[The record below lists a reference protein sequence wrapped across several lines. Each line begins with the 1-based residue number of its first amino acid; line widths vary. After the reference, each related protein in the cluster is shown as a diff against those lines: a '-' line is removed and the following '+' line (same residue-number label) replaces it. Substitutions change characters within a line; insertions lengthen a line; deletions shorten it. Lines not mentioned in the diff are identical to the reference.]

1 MSQMM
6 VTTDFRL
13 YHSNALD
20 VLAGLLAETL
30 RSPVPGQS
38 LLVPDT
44 ILIPQA
50 AMRRW
55 LQATLATTHG
65 VVANLEFLTPGEFVA
80 RALDANLGAVPNAL
94 DTAVLHWR
102 LYAALRDP
110 ALLTQPALAELHAYL
125 ADGDLFKPWTLAE
138 ALSAAFEKYQA
149 WRCDWL
155 LRWEAGADPDDP
167 QAILW
172 RHSVNGATHRAR
184 RIHDYLNRYGS
195 GTAPPPQGLPARLF
209 IFATLNISPD
219 VLRVLATQAQVGT
232 LHFYLPT
239 PTKEYWGDAQP
250 FTQRLHQPTDCVT
263 QTGENRLLHT
273 WGAAGRDF
281 MTVLGNYEVVH
292 PSGEIT
298 AYDDPEQ
305 RPGTTLDEGGLRDSL
320 LQRLH
325 ADLFHNRSA
334 PVPAPLPAPRLEDPS
349 LQFHACHT
357 RLRELQVLH
366 DRLRALLEPNS
377 PEGQRFNPP
386 LQPREIAVLAPD
398 IDLYIP
404 YLEAV
409 FGGHAHS
416 DPLPYTLADA
426 SPLIDEPLAEV
437 FLRLLDLP
445 VSRFGLHEIL
455 DLLASLPMATLAGF
469 DTQTLEILRS
479 WLTAAGARWG
489 LDAAHRAEHQAPA
502 DDAYTW
508 SFALDRLLL
517 GHASGADADIAGVAA
532 WPDLEGSMLTAL
544 DTLIRLLRVLA
555 NTRQRLSEALLPTQ
569 WRERLL
575 SLLDALLPDIPT
587 APSGIQRPLERL
599 RRLIDTFATD
609 ATRAGVA
616 LPVPAEVVRMHFA
629 ALLADTDTRAPLL
642 TGGISIGRMVPMRL
656 LPFRV
661 ICLLGM
667 NDGDFPRRDP
677 AAGLNRL
684 TAELGTAQRRPG
696 DRSRRDDDCLLLLQL
711 FSAAQDVFYV
721 SYLGADPHDGSLRE
735 PSPLLTELLSTAAT
749 YHADPST
756 AAKTLLLRHSLQP
769 FSPTA
774 FGVDGDPRRFSYHP
788 LWQAAAASIEG
799 QRHPLAPWCPR
810 RLPALPDPEP
820 ALPLHSLRRF
830 FSAPAEQFL
839 QQRLG
844 LRLPEPPQTTDEC
857 DPLWLP
863 SHGLERHRLD
873 ILIFAS
879 LLHETDDTL
888 YPQLRARALLPSG
901 PLGQQQL
908 QERIEHLRPYAQA
921 FAHWRGTAL
930 PQSRCLEVMIDGIR
944 LHAHIQDLYPHG
956 IARLRLGP
964 PNGPAVLR
972 HGLDW
977 LLASAAGHP
986 WPLVR
991 FEDAGVAGLGPHLQP
1006 SLPSSQAQ
1014 TALTLLLRLRTAGLR
1029 QPLPFAPYS
1038 AWEYYTQRDTPERA
1052 LQTARAR
1059 WRGND
1064 HQWGESNHA
1073 AIQLALRNHDPF
1085 ATPQTAAHFAQLA
1098 TLIFD
1103 LLTTGQADPEP
1114 LTWLQLHP

>member
-1 MSQMM
+1 
-6 VTTDFRL
+6 
-13 YHSNALD
+13 
-20 VLAGLLAETL
+20 
-30 RSPVPGQS
+30 
-38 LLVPDT
+38 
-44 ILIPQA
+44 
-50 AMRRW
+50 
-55 LQATLATTHG
+55 
-65 VVANLEFLTPGEFVA
+65 
-80 RALDANLGAVPNAL
+80 
-94 DTAVLHWR
+94 
-102 LYAALRDP
+102 
-110 ALLTQPALAELHAYL
+110 
-125 ADGDLFKPWTLAE
+125 
-138 ALSAAFEKYQA
+138 
-149 WRCDWL
+149 
-155 LRWEAGADPDDP
+155 
-167 QAILW
+167 
-172 RHSVNGATHRAR
+172 
-184 RIHDYLNRYGS
+184 
-195 GTAPPPQGLPARLF
+195 
-209 IFATLNISPD
+209 
-219 VLRVLATQAQVGT
+219 
-232 LHFYLPT
+232 
-239 PTKEYWGDAQP
+239 
-250 FTQRLHQPTDCVT
+250 
-263 QTGENRLLHT
+263 
-273 WGAAGRDF
+273 

-587 APSGIQRPLERL
+587 VPSGIQRPLERL

-656 LPFRV
+656 LP
-661 ICLLGM
+661 L
-667 NDGDFPRRDP
+667 PRH
-677 AAGLNRL
+677 
-684 TAELGTAQRRPG
+684 
-696 DRSRRDDDCLLLLQL
+696 L
-711 FSAAQDVFYV
+711 FV
-721 SYLGADPHDGSLRE
+721 
-735 PSPLLTELLSTAAT
+735 
-749 YHADPST
+749 
-756 AAKTLLLRHSLQP
+756 RHE
-769 FSPTA
+769 
-774 FGVDGDPRRFSYHP
+774 R
-788 LWQAAAASIEG
+788 
-799 QRHPLAPWCPR
+799 R
-810 RLPALPDPEP
+810 RLPAPR
-820 ALPLHSLRRF
+820 SC
-830 FSAPAEQFL
+830 
-839 QQRLG
+839 G
-844 LRLPEPPQTTDEC
+844 
-857 DPLWLP
+857 W
-863 SHGLERHRLD
+863 
-873 ILIFAS
+873 
-879 LLHETDDTL
+879 
-888 YPQLRARALLPSG
+888 
-901 PLGQQQL
+901 
-908 QERIEHLRPYAQA
+908 
-921 FAHWRGTAL
+921 
-930 PQSRCLEVMIDGIR
+930 PQS
-944 LHAHIQDLYPHG
+944 PHRRTWHR
-956 IARLRLGP
+956 A
-964 PNGPAVLR
+964 
-972 HGLDW
+972 
-977 LLASAAGHP
+977 ASP
-986 WPLVR
+986 W
-991 FEDAGVAGLGPHLQP
+991 
-1006 SLPSSQAQ
+1006 
-1014 TALTLLLRLRTAGLR
+1014 
-1029 QPLPFAPYS
+1029 
-1038 AWEYYTQRDTPERA
+1038 
-1052 LQTARAR
+1052 
-1059 WRGND
+1059 
-1064 HQWGESNHA
+1064 
-1073 AIQLALRNHDPF
+1073 
-1085 ATPQTAAHFAQLA
+1085 
-1098 TLIFD
+1098 
-1103 LLTTGQADPEP
+1103 
-1114 LTWLQLHP
+1114 

>member
-1 MSQMM
+1 M
-6 VTTDFRL
+6 
-13 YHSNALD
+13 HSTFWRDCWPKRCGPGAGPVVVGPRHNIDSTSGNAAL
-20 VLAGLLAETL
+20 VASHVGHHAWC
-30 RSPVPGQS
+30 RGQS
-38 LLVPDT
+38 G
-44 ILIPQA
+44 I
-50 AMRRW
+50 
-55 LQATLATTHG
+55 
-65 VVANLEFLTPGEFVA
+65 LTPGEFVA

-102 LYAALRDP
+102 LYAALCDP
-110 ALLTQPALAELHAYL
+110 ALLTEPALAELHAYL

-195 GTAPPPQGLPARLF
+195 GTAPQGLPARLF

-263 QTGENRLLHT
+263 QTGENRLLHA

-281 MTVLGNYEVVH
+281 MTVLGSYEVVH

-479 WLTAAGARWG
+479 WLTAMAHAGDW
-489 LDAAHRAEHQAPA
+489 
-502 DDAYTW
+502 
-508 SFALDRLLL
+508 
-517 GHASGADADIAGVAA
+517 
-532 WPDLEGSMLTAL
+532 M
-544 DTLIRLLRVLA
+544 
-555 NTRQRLSEALLPTQ
+555 LPTVPNTKP
-569 WRERLL
+569 RLTT
-575 SLLDALLPDIPT
+575 PT
-587 APSGIQRPLERL
+587 PGTLHWTASSWV
-599 RRLIDTFATD
+599 T
-609 ATRAGVA
+609 
-616 LPVPAEVVRMHFA
+616 
-629 ALLADTDTRAPLL
+629 
-642 TGGISIGRMVPMRL
+642 
-656 LPFRV
+656 
-661 ICLLGM
+661 
-667 NDGDFPRRDP
+667 P
-677 AAGLNRL
+677 AA
-684 TAELGTAQRRPG
+684 QMPI
-696 DRSRRDDDCLLLLQL
+696 LL
-711 FSAAQDVFYV
+711 
-721 SYLGADPHDGSLRE
+721 
-735 PSPLLTELLSTAAT
+735 
-749 YHADPST
+749 
-756 AAKTLLLRHSLQP
+756 
-769 FSPTA
+769 
-774 FGVDGDPRRFSYHP
+774 
-788 LWQAAAASIEG
+788 
-799 QRHPLAPWCPR
+799 
-810 RLPALPDPEP
+810 
-820 ALPLHSLRRF
+820 
-830 FSAPAEQFL
+830 
-839 QQRLG
+839 
-844 LRLPEPPQTTDEC
+844 
-857 DPLWLP
+857 
-863 SHGLERHRLD
+863 
-873 ILIFAS
+873 AS
-879 LLHETDDTL
+879 LL
-888 YPQLRARALLPSG
+888 G
-901 PLGQQQL
+901 
-908 QERIEHLRPYAQA
+908 RI
-921 FAHWRGTAL
+921 WK
-930 PQSRCLEVMIDGIR
+930 
-944 LHAHIQDLYPHG
+944 
-956 IARLRLGP
+956 
-964 PNGPAVLR
+964 
-972 HGLDW
+972 
-977 LLASAAGHP
+977 AAC
-986 WPLVR
+986 
-991 FEDAGVAGLGPHLQP
+991 
-1006 SLPSSQAQ
+1006 
-1014 TALTLLLRLRTAGLR
+1014 
-1029 QPLPFAPYS
+1029 
-1038 AWEYYTQRDTPERA
+1038 
-1052 LQTARAR
+1052 
-1059 WRGND
+1059 
-1064 HQWGESNHA
+1064 
-1073 AIQLALRNHDPF
+1073 
-1085 ATPQTAAHFAQLA
+1085 
-1098 TLIFD
+1098 
-1103 LLTTGQADPEP
+1103 
-1114 LTWLQLHP
+1114 